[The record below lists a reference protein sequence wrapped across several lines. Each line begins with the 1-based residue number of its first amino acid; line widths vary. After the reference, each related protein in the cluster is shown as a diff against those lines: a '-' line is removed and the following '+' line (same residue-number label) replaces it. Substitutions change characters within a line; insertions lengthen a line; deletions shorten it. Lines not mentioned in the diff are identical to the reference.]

1 MKTKPDR
8 ISQLLK
14 ARTQVQRRLR
24 PILNEY
30 EIACQSLED
39 EIARIEGREPRRV
52 EAIVRVASGLDS
64 NSTQAR

>member
-14 ARTQVQRRLR
+14 ARTQVQSRLL

-30 EIACQSLED
+30 EIACQTLED
-39 EIARIEGREPRRV
+39 EIARIEGRGPRRV

>member
-14 ARTQVQRRLR
+14 ARTQVQRRLL

-30 EIACQSLED
+30 EIACQSVED

-52 EAIVRVASGLDS
+52 EAIVRVNSMLDS
-64 NSTQAR
+64 DPNPAR

>member
-8 ISQLLK
+8 ISQLFK
-14 ARTQVQRRLR
+14 ARTQVQRRLL

-52 EAIVRVASGLDS
+52 AATICVNSMLDGDPKR
-64 NSTQAR
+64 AR

>member
-24 PILNEY
+24 PILDQY
-30 EIACQSLED
+30 ETACQALED
-39 EIARIEGREPRRV
+39 EIARIEVREPRRV
-52 EAIVRVASGLDS
+52 ATICVNSMLDGDPK
-64 NSTQAR
+64 QAR